1 MELEDRLNH
10 CKQVQ
15 KDSSKKAEE
24 LQNKLK
30 NAKSIQ
36 EQALKDA
43 ENEMKMQKKKSE
55 GSRAQWKQREQVV

>member
-15 KDSSKKAEE
+15 KDSNKKAEE

-30 NAKSIQ
+30 NAKSIK
-36 EQALKDA
+36 EQALKNA

-55 GSRAQWKQREQVV
+55 ESRTQWKQREQVI